1 VEAGDRY
8 RVRVRPVF
16 ASGPGVFTAGYEELC
31 VAGAAS
37 MEVEEGTAIV
47 RERSLIET
55 ISEEM
60 TVYPNPNRGEV
71 FTVQAAGMV
80 SEQVFVRVL
89 DITGKE
95 VYSTGYSVD
104 GVLNAMIQ
112 MDRTLSAGVYMIELT
127 DGDHRMVE
135 RMIVE

>member
-1 VEAGDRY
+1 
-8 RVRVRPVF
+8 
-16 ASGPGVFTAGYEELC
+16 
-31 VAGAAS
+31 

-60 TVYPNPNRGEV
+60 SVYPNPNRGEV

-89 DITGKE
+89 DVMGKE

-112 MDRTLSAGVYMIELT
+112 MDRALSAGVYMIELT
-127 DGDHRMVE
+127 DGDNRMVE